1 MRFRFG
7 HPLSTH
13 VISRRWAQAGIVACW
28 LLAAVA
34 GCNRSNP
41 PPSKSADGPNLSS
54 PDTRRAAH
62 QSKARFVEMTL
73 QAGIDFVPRNGQEAD
88 EFAILETLGAG
99 VALMDYDLDDDL
111 DVFFAGGGEFGSDG
125 GIVGCRPVFY
135 RNDGDWHFQEVS
147 ELAGLNEERLYSHG
161 AIAGDYDDDGD
172 PDLLVTGYGGLLLY
186 QNQGDGTF
194 TEAARAVGLQSSLW
208 NTSAAWGDLNGDS
221 ILDLYVVRYVNWSLE
236 NHPKCNGSLGIVRD
250 VCAPSIFQPV
260 ADMLFFGTGDGSF
273 RQAGSET
280 GIGEAGMG
288 LAVLLGDVD
297 LDGDLDIYVAN
308 DTTQNLLYTND
319 GQGVFRERGLEL
331 GVALSDISE
340 ADGSMGVDLGDFNLD
355 GLPDL
360 WVSNFEDQTFA
371 LYRNDSDSLFQH
383 VSNRV
388 GIGAMGGVFVGFGTS
403 FFDFDRDGDED
414 IVATNGHVMRVARNT
429 PIRQPPLLF
438 ENLDGRRFVNV
449 AAQAGA
455 YMSSP
460 HMGRGLAVADLD
472 RDGDLD
478 VAVSHINE
486 PVSLL
491 SNESENHHH
500 WISFHLIGCQSPRD
514 AVGSVVRIMA
524 GGKTQLRTSC
534 GGRSYLSTNSP
545 DLFFGLADQT
555 QVDQVDI
562 RWPSGVTMRL
572 EHVPADQR
580 ITLVEPTGP

>member
-1 MRFRFG
+1 
-7 HPLSTH
+7 
-13 VISRRWAQAGIVACW
+13 
-28 LLAAVA
+28 
-34 GCNRSNP
+34 
-41 PPSKSADGPNLSS
+41 
-54 PDTRRAAH
+54 
-62 QSKARFVEMTL
+62 
-73 QAGIDFVPRNGQEAD
+73 
-88 EFAILETLGAG
+88 
-99 VALMDYDLDDDL
+99 
-111 DVFFAGGGEFGSDG
+111 
-125 GIVGCRPVFY
+125 
-135 RNDGDWHFQEVS
+135 
-147 ELAGLNEERLYSHG
+147 
-161 AIAGDYDDDGD
+161 
-172 PDLLVTGYGGLLLY
+172 
-186 QNQGDGTF
+186 
-194 TEAARAVGLQSSLW
+194 
-208 NTSAAWGDLNGDS
+208 
-221 ILDLYVVRYVNWSLE
+221 
-236 NHPKCNGSLGIVRD
+236 
-250 VCAPSIFQPV
+250 
-260 ADMLFFGTGDGSF
+260 
-273 RQAGSET
+273 
-280 GIGEAGMG
+280 
-288 LAVLLGDVD
+288 
-297 LDGDLDIYVAN
+297 
-308 DTTQNLLYTND
+308 LLYTND

-371 LYRNDSDSLFQH
+371 LYRNDGDSLFQH

-414 IVATNGHVMRVARNT
+414 IVATNGHVMRVARNA

-478 VAVSHINE
+478 VVVSHINE

-514 AVGSVVRIMA
+514 AVGSVVRIRA